1 MDLYSYKGKEPEPL
15 PKRIRLDNGVTKTSL
30 GELTSQELLDLGFV
44 GPITKP
50 EIDPNLSK
58 ISTREWTGSEYQ
70 ITTGPKPFS
79 SWVASNGE
87 WEAPVAYPTDGKVY
101 NWNEDSGS
109 WTAI

>member
-1 MDLYSYKGKEPEPL
+1 MDLYSYKGEEPQPL
-15 PKRIRLDNGVTKTSL
+15 PKRIRLDNGETRTSL
-30 GELTSQELLDLGFV
+30 GELTSEELLALGFV

-58 ISTREWTGSEYQ
+58 ISRRDWNGSEYQ
-70 ITTGPKPFS
+70 INMPSKPFA

-101 NWNEDSGS
+101 NWNEESGS
-109 WTAI
+109 WTVI

>member
-15 PKRIRLDNGVTKTSL
+15 PKRIRLDNGETKTSL
-30 GELTSQELLDLGFV
+30 DELTSEELLNLGIV

-50 EIDPNLSK
+50 EINPNLHK
-58 ISTREWTGSEYQ
+58 IQRREWNGSEYQ
-70 ITTGPKPFS
+70 IITCPKPFN
-79 SWVASNGE
+79 SWVESNGE

-109 WTAI
+109 WVAI

>member
-1 MDLYSYKGKEPEPL
+1 MEK
-15 PKRIRLDNGVTKTSL
+15 
-30 GELTSQELLDLGFV
+30 QEHLALGFV

-58 ISTREWTGSEYQ
+58 ISRRDWTGSEYQ
-70 ITTGPKPFS
+70 INMPSKPFA

-101 NWNEDSGS
+101 NWNEESGS
-109 WTAI
+109 WTVI